1 VSWTAND
8 IFRIEAGRIA
18 ENTAEED
25 IAGLLRQLGA
35 GEEATPAT
43 PA

>member
-25 IAGLLRQLGA
+25 IAGLLRQLDSSRA
-35 GEEATPAT
+35 APAEA
-43 PA
+43 

>member
-1 VSWTAND
+1 VSWTANE
-8 IFRIEAGRIA
+8 IFHMEAGRIA

-35 GEEATPAT
+35 SYHATPAT
-43 PA
+43 SA